1 MKVVL
6 SWLKDFVDLDLSLED
21 LARVLTRI
29 GLEVD
34 EVHSIGLPY
43 PGDPGSVSGGY

>member
-21 LARVLTRI
+21 LARVL
-29 GLEVD
+29 G
-34 EVHSIGLPY
+34 
-43 PGDPGSVSGGY
+43 VSS